1 MKTASGAMAR
11 VRLAFAG
18 LLVVLLAACAPMRVK
33 MHMSTPAAQAAQD
46 AREAALISHTHWTLA
61 AHIAV
66 STDRDSSSGEL
77 DWRQAGESYVF
88 TVRAPITGKTLK
100 LTGDAQHAVIE
111 GVDAQPSEDPD
122 VQRLLRERIGWDVPL
137 ASLRAWVRGLRAPG
151 TLAQLQYNEQDLPAL
166 IEQDGWKIEYRDWFS
181 DRTPALPRIVFASHG
196 TTRVKMAIETW
207 SVDE

>member
-1 MKTASGAMAR
+1 MRAASSAIAR

-18 LLVVLLAACAPMRVK
+18 SLIALLAACVPMRVK
-33 MHMSTPAAQAAQD
+33 MHASTPAAQAAQD
-46 AREAALISHTHWTLA
+46 AREAALASRTHWALD

-66 STDRDSSSGEL
+66 STDRDSNSGEL
-77 DWRQAGESYVF
+77 DWRQTGESYVF
-88 TVRAPITGKTLK
+88 SVRGPITGKTLK
-100 LTGDAQHAVIE
+100 LSGDARHAVLE
-111 GVDAQPSEDPD
+111 GVDAKPREDSD

-151 TLAQLQYNEQDLPAL
+151 TPAQLQYNEQDLPAL
-166 IEQDGWKIEYRDWFS
+166 IEQDGWKIEYRDWFV

-207 SVDE
+207 SFDE

>member
-1 MKTASGAMAR
+1 MSGALAR

-18 LLVVLLAACAPMRVK
+18 LLIVLLTACVPMRVK
-33 MHMSTPAAQAAQD
+33 MHTATPAAQD
-46 AREAALISHTHWTLA
+46 AREAALASRTHWTLD

-66 STDRDSSSGEL
+66 STDRDSNSGEL

-88 TVRAPITGKTLK
+88 TVRGPITGKTLK
-100 LTGDAQHAVIE
+100 LTGDAQHAVLE
-111 GVDAQPSEDPD
+111 GVDARPSEDSD

-137 ASLRAWVRGLRAPG
+137 ASLRAWVRGLRAQG
-151 TLAQLQYNEQDLPAL
+151 TPAQLQYNEQDLPAL

-207 SVDE
+207 SFDE